1 MTLDHWAQKL
11 LIDIGCAVTIAE
23 KKEVIRQALTAYA
36 EEQAKGYERIRI
48 GDLPDPA
55 SFQD

>member
-1 MTLDHWAQKL
+1 VTLDHWAQKL
-11 LIDIGCAVTIAE
+11 LIDIGCAAMVAE
-23 KKEVIRQALTAYA
+23 KKAAIRQALTAYA
-36 EEQAKGYERIRI
+36 EEQAKGYERIPI